1 MHQGSTAF
9 PTHQLEC
16 ACWTC
21 CEVKMHVLVE
31 ATLAPGCNVCV
42 WIRMSAAA
50 CSLKTVVCMQT
61 IAAGVLVVVV
71 VMVV

>member
-1 MHQGSTAF
+1 
-9 PTHQLEC
+9 
-16 ACWTC
+16 
-21 CEVKMHVLVE
+21 MHVLVE